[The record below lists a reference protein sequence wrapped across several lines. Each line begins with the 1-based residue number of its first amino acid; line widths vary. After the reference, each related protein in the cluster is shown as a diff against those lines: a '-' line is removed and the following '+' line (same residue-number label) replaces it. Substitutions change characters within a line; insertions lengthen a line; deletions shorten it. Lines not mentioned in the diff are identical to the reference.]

1 MNHESFMSRRSW
13 LRASATM
20 AAGASGW
27 LPSLAAATQSASAD
41 RRHCV
46 LLWMAG
52 GPSQIDTFDM
62 KPKHGNGGTIAE
74 VSTSVAGVRFSE
86 HLPMLGKQADRLA
99 ILRGVS
105 TKEGDHLR
113 GEKLMRT
120 GFMAGSPVHYPAIGC
135 SLSKALGET
144 NQPSDGGRLPD
155 YVTIAPGGFG
165 RGSIHP
171 GFLGPKHAATSVE
184 AMDAQGTDAQGTD
197 AFAELRVD
205 FLQRSQQIA
214 PARHDARMQLWR
226 SMQDD
231 FLRSHQTDNVIAHD
245 TVYQSAIAMMNSDAK
260 DAFDLDAESDDVR
273 RAYGRGRF
281 GQGCLMAR
289 RLIERGVPLVEVTL
303 GDGVGWDTHQDNFK
317 QVESLSRQLDRGWAT
332 LMTELADRDLLER
345 TTILWA
351 GEFGRTP
358 TINTMGGRDHFP
370 QAFTC
375 VMAGGGVAGGQT
387 YGQTSPDG
395 GEVVDGKMD
404 QKDLLATLC
413 TAVGVDPATENMAEG
428 GRPIAIAEG
437 RVIDQVLRS

>member
-1 MNHESFMSRRSW
+1 
-13 LRASATM
+13 LRTGAAV
-20 AAGASGW
+20 AAGTSGW
-27 LPSLAAATQSASAD
+27 LPTIAAATQSAASQN
-41 RRHCV
+41 RHCV
-46 LLWMAG
+46 LLWMSG

-74 VSTSVAGVRFSE
+74 TSTSVAGIRFSE
-86 HLPMLGKQADRLA
+86 HLPLLAKQADRLA
-99 ILRGVS
+99 ILRGIS
-105 TKEGDHLR
+105 TKEGDHER
-113 GEKLMRT
+113 GAKLMRT
-120 GFMAGSPVHYPAIGC
+120 GFMAGSPVNYPAIGC

-144 NQPSDGGRLPD
+144 NQRSQEGRLPD
-155 YVTIAPGGFG
+155 YVTIAPGGLG

-184 AMDAQGTDAQGTD
+184 AVGGSAAD

-205 FLQRSQQIA
+205 FLQRSDAIPPNRQA
-214 PARHDARMQLWR
+214 ARIKLWR
-226 SMQDD
+226 SMQDE
-231 FLRSHQTDNVIAHD
+231 FLSSRPTDNVIAHD

-260 DAFDLDAESDDVR
+260 DAFDLSAESDDVR
-273 RAYGRGRF
+273 QAYGRGRF

-303 GDGVGWDTHQDNFK
+303 GDGIGWDTHQDNFK
-317 QVESLSRQLDRGWAT
+317 QVEQLSGQLDRGWAT
-332 LMTELADRDLLER
+332 LMSELADRGLLER

-358 TINTMGGRDHFP
+358 TINSMGGRDHFP
-370 QAFTC
+370 RAFTC

-387 YGQTSPDG
+387 YGSTSPGG

-413 TAVGVDPATENMAEG
+413 QAVGVEPTTENIAGG

-437 RVIDQVLRS
+437 SVINQVLAS

>member
-1 MNHESFMSRRSW
+1 MNHESLMSRRSW
-13 LRASATM
+13 LQGSAAV

-27 LPSLAAATQSASAD
+27 LPSLAAATQSVSAQ

-46 LLWMAG
+46 LLWMSG

-74 VSTSVAGVRFSE
+74 VSSSVTGIRFSE

-105 TKEGDHLR
+105 TKEGDHQR
-113 GEKLMRT
+113 GAKLMRT
-120 GFMAGSPVHYPAIGC
+120 GFMAGSPVNYPAIGC
-135 SLSKALGET
+135 SLSKALGES
-144 NQPSDGGRLPD
+144 NPANDGGRLPD
-155 YVTIAPGGFG
+155 YVTIAPGGLG

-184 AMDAQGTDAQGTD
+184 AVGAQAADT
-197 AFAELRVD
+197 FAELRVD
-205 FLQRSQQIA
+205 FLQRSQQIS
-214 PARHDARMQLWR
+214 PGRHDARMQLWR
-226 SMQDD
+226 SMQND

-260 DAFDLDAESDDVR
+260 DAFDLTAESDDVR

-303 GDGVGWDTHQDNFK
+303 GDGLGWDTHQDNFK
-317 QVESLSRQLDRGWAT
+317 QVESLSRELDRGWAT
-332 LMTELADRDLLER
+332 LMTELAARGLLER

-358 TINTMGGRDHFP
+358 TINAMGGRDHFP

-375 VMAGGGVAGGQT
+375 VLAGGGVAGGQT
-387 YGQTSPDG
+387 YGQTSADG

-437 RVIDQVLRS
+437 RVIDQVLKS